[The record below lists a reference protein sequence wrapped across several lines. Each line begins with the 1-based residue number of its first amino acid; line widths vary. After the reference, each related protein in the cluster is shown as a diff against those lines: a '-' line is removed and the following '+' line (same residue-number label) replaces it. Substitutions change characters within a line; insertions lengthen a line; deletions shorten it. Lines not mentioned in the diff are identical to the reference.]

1 MPQIFLDSIS
11 KKYKVAGRE
20 IIALD
25 SISLE
30 FPEKGI
36 VVIAGPSGAGKT
48 TLIKIIAGLELPT
61 SGSVFIDGVDISHLS
76 GYEIAWFRRKKIGF
90 KPQDPVLI
98 PQLTVLENVALP
110 LLINYIEKEK
120 AFKAAKELLEELELS
135 ERIYHRP
142 SQLSGGEYERVSL
155 AQTII
160 GSPPIVILDEPT
172 AHLDILTSKKV
183 ANILKKRQ
191 RESGSLYIITTL
203 EESLIEGADKIFN
216 LVKGKL
222 IR

>member
-110 LLINYIEKEK
+110 LLINYVEKEK
-120 AFKAAKELLEELELS
+120 AFKVAKELLEELELS

-160 GSPPIVILDEPT
+160 GSPPIIILDEPT

>member
-110 LLINYIEKEK
+110 LLINYVEKEK
-120 AFKAAKELLEELELS
+120 AFKVAKELLEELELS

-160 GSPPIVILDEPT
+160 GSPPIIILDEPT
-172 AHLDILTSKKV
+172 AHLDISTSKKV

-191 RESGSLYIITTL
+191 RETGSLYIITTL

>member
-110 LLINYIEKEK
+110 LLINYVEREK
-120 AFKAAKELLEELELS
+120 AFKVAKELLEELELS